1 METTIKQVCAVTA
14 GLVMGA
20 VAAQAAII
28 NTYDGT
34 ATSTWSVAANEVPAM
49 DQWFTVPAGTEG
61 SLFEFYVN
69 PGTINNPAFTCS
81 VAIYDSDKTTLV
93 GLNTVSGL
101 TSNVGAWLP
110 VNKVWGAPMI
120 LAPGTYIAQ
129 VWSDNGSY
137 APDLSAVLVDSST
150 YAGGYAAKGWASLS
164 VPVGDNQ
171 DFWARVTVESVP
183 EPATG
188 LILLGGL
195 GLVLRRRSVK
205 R

>member
-1 METTIKQVCAVTA
+1 METTIKQMCVVAAV
-14 GLVMGA
+14 LVLGA

-34 ATSTWSVAANEVPAM
+34 ETSTQDVTSLNYYAV
-49 DQWFTVPAGTEG
+49 QWFTVPAGTTATKVEMYASTTG
-61 SLFEFYVN
+61 TVGGECYFLLYTNANVMCGWTTTKLADFGGN
-69 PGTINNPAFTCS
+69 PKWISSGFLPGWEA
-81 VAIYDSDKTTLV
+81 
-93 GLNTVSGL
+93 GL
-101 TSNVGAWLP
+101 TS
-110 VNKVWGAPMI
+110 
-120 LAPGTYIAQ
+120 
-129 VWSDNGSY
+129 GSY
-137 APDLSAVLVDSST
+137 YAQLSANTEEFGSTLSVVLVNPSIYS
-150 YAGGYAAKGWASLS
+150 GGYAAKGSGGGTAL
-164 VPVGDNQ
+164 GDNQ